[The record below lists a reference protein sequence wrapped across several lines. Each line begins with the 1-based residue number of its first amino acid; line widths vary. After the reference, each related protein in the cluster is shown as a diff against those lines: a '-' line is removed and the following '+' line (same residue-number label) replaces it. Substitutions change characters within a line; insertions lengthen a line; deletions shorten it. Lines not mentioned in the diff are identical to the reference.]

1 MAPKKALLSTKT
13 GGAKPKSE
21 LKVKSR
27 PLKGKPQVLCVLER
41 LFKVS
46 KKGVSEYINI
56 DKAFLK
62 KKGCKLAEIQLF
74 QANNGVPYLRRESP
88 ICKKYRVERK
98 YHSSTGALIGFKLI
112 GFNTNVHFSRHIPQ
126 QVRKAVLEKYG
137 HKCVWCGSKDRLEV
151 DHKNGRY
158 DAKTDKVSDFQILC
172 KSCNDKK
179 RERCNKCR
187 ESGCRYNVQK
197 EISPVL
203 YKTAFTQG
211 TGKYNE
217 KQGCKGCFL
226 YDIEDFYH
234 KHDKNAKNAKSVSNP
249 STTCTN
255 ELKREIKLVIKEIV
269 PKSKNAKANAK
280 GRVIMKQKIVL

>member
-1 MAPKKALLSTKT
+1 MISVVVWVIMAPKKAVRVLTKDK
-13 GGAKPKSE
+13 G
-21 LKVKSR
+21 LKVKR
-27 PLKGKPQVLCVLER
+27 TNLKGKPQVLCVLER
-41 LFKVS
+41 IFKVN

-62 KKGCKLAEIQLF
+62 KRGCKPIEIQLF

-88 ICKKYRVERK
+88 ISKKYKVERK

-112 GFNTNVHFSRHIPQ
+112 GFNTKVHFSRHIPQ
-126 QVRKAVLEKYG
+126 QVRKTVLEKYG
-137 HKCVWCGSKDRLEV
+137 HKCIMCGSKDRLEV

-187 ESGCRYNVQK
+187 DSGCRYNVQQ
-197 EISPVL
+197 EISNIL

-217 KQGCKGCFL
+217 KLGCKGCFL
-226 YDIEDFYH
+226 YDIEDFYQ
-234 KHDKNAKNAKSVSNP
+234 KHDRKDKTDKTDKKKTATS
-249 STTCTN
+249 
-255 ELKREIKLVIKEIV
+255 REVKIVIKEVV
-269 PKSKNAKANAK
+269 PKSKNAKSNVK
-280 GRVIMKQKIVL
+280 GRVILKQKIVL